1 MMVANVSTIINDV
14 SLTYGDTASFA
25 KLQNGNFLLS
35 QPFFKVLHD
44 SCLHISEFRFYCRK
58 PSVGRTIHIATT
70 KSVDSTEFVRYLIG
84 EIDYWRNR

>member
-44 SCLHISEFRFYCRK
+44 SCLHIS
-58 PSVGRTIHIATT
+58 
-70 KSVDSTEFVRYLIG
+70 
-84 EIDYWRNR
+84 